1 MCNRENNECHH
12 FYPGHKHYID
22 WNMCDP
28 ELVDDLEDRLFAM
41 RVVRDLIRAKVEAF
55 IAGPGETGLPD
66 SDSAR

>member
-1 MCNRENNECHH
+1 
-12 FYPGHKHYID
+12 
-22 WNMCDP
+22 MCDP